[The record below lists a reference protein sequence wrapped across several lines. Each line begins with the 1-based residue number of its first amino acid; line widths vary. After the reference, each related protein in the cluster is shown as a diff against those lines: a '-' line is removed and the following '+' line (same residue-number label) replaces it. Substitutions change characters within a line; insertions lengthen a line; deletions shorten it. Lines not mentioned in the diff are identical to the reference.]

1 MQHEEITKVVLESAF
16 EVVKELGSGFLES
29 VYEKSLAIVL
39 EEKGLKTQCQHPI
52 KVLFRGREVG
62 QFYAD
67 ILVNQKVIVELKSV
81 KSLIPEHYA
90 QVIHYLKATG
100 FDIGLIINFGNQKL
114 EYRRFTRTK

>member
-1 MQHEEITKVVLESAF
+1 MQHEEITKIVLEGAF

-29 VYEKSLAIVL
+29 VYEKSLAMVL
-39 EEKGLKTQCQHPI
+39 EGKGPEIQCQHPI

-67 ILVNQKVIVELKSV
+67 ILVNQKVVVELKSV
-81 KSLIPEHYA
+81 KALIPEHYA

-100 FDIGLIINFGNQKL
+100 FDVGLIINFGNQKL

>member
-39 EEKGLKTQCQHPI
+39 EEKGLEAQCQHPI

-67 ILVNQKVIVELKSV
+67 ILVEKKVIIELKSV
-81 KSLIPEHYA
+81 KALIPEHFA

-100 FDIGLIINFGNQKL
+100 FNVGIVINFGNQKL